1 MTRPE
6 FARQY
11 DSLSDTAFVDKLLQ
25 TAGVTSS
32 NRQALID
39 GLSNHRL
46 RRAAVLRE
54 IAESSEVYQKYYNQ
68 AFVVMEYFGY
78 LHRDPDALYTD
89 WIRALDA
96 NPADSRR
103 MVDGFVNSAEY
114 RNRFVP

>member
-1 MTRPE
+1 
-6 FARQY
+6 
-11 DSLSDTAFVDKLLQ
+11 
-25 TAGVTSS
+25 
-32 NRQALID
+32 
-39 GLSNHRL
+39 
-46 RRAAVLRE
+46 
-54 IAESSEVYQKYYNQ
+54 
-68 AFVVMEYFGY
+68 VMEYFGY